1 MTGGAAPPAAG
12 PAGGHGRRALRDGV
26 VLAVVLAVLGFLV
39 FRPTRDPA
47 APGRDCT
54 PPEGQVLGEGAP
66 APGSCTLESFGDGA
80 VRTLA
85 ELQAGKPMVVNFWAT
100 YCAPCIK
107 EMPGYQQVYA
117 AGAGRFELVGV
128 NPLGEFG
135 PGGGETRD
143 ASRAFAEQLG
153 VRYPLVYD
161 GDWLLFR
168 HFARSATLPTTVF
181 VRADGVVAHVR
192 IGPYE
197 PDALADGIR
206 TYLGVDVRI

>member
-1 MTGGAAPPAAG
+1 M
-12 PAGGHGRRALRDGV
+12 
-26 VLAVVLAVLGFLV
+26 VLAVVLVVLGFLV
-39 FRPTRDPA
+39 FRPTRDTA
-47 APGRDCT
+47 APGRACT
-54 PPEGQVLGEGAP
+54 PPAGQVLGVGSP
-66 APGSCTLESFGDGA
+66 APGSCTLEAFGDGA

-85 ELQAGKPMVVNFWAT
+85 QLQAGKPMVVNFWAT

-117 AGAGRFELVGV
+117 AGAGRFQLVGV

-135 PGGGETRD
+135 PGGGESRD
-143 ASRAFAEQLG
+143 GSQAFAEQLG

-168 HFARSATLPTTVF
+168 HFARSATLPATVF
-181 VRADGVVAHVR
+181 VRADGVVAHMR

-197 PDALADGIR
+197 PEALAEGIR
-206 TYLGVDVRI
+206 THLGVDVRI